1 MEIFELKKDVIK
13 KFAKNE
19 KDTGSV
25 EVQVAILTN
34 RINLLTEHLKI
45 HKKDKSSYRGLL
57 KMVGK
62 RKSFL
67 KYLSKKDIERY
78 RTLIKNLGLRK

>member
-1 MEIFELKKDVIK
+1 MKVKKMEIFELKKDVIK

-45 HKKDKSSYRGLL
+45 HKKD
-57 KMVGK
+57 
-62 RKSFL
+62 
-67 KYLSKKDIERY
+67 IERY

>member
-1 MEIFELKKDVIK
+1 MENIMKKQDIIK
-13 KFAKNE
+13 NFAKNE

-25 EVQVAILTN
+25 DVQIALLTN
-34 RINLLTEHLKI
+34 RINVLTEHLKI

-57 KMVGK
+57 MMVGK

-67 KYLSKKDIERY
+67 NYLKKKDIEKY
-78 RTLIKNLGLRK
+78 RDLIKKLGLRK